1 MTSPADFSADLLVVG
16 GGISGMSAAAACV
29 AAAPEARVVLL
40 DRGRRFGGRM
50 AARTLRSGPWASHVV
65 DLGAAYFTVSD
76 PGFAAVVHDWQRRG
90 LARPWTETFA
100 VADADG
106 ITGLTSGPTRWAA
119 GTDGLRGLVED
130 LATRLPAQVVT
141 NHPCEVG
148 TLAPRPAGGW
158 DVVDTTGNRRWA
170 VDRVALCMPPPQ
182 AATLLD
188 AESSLAH
195 ACRGSSYEPILAL
208 VAQWPARVW
217 DDFHGCFVNDHE
229 VVSFVADDGSR
240 RGDGAAVLVAHS
252 TPAFARGYLDDPASA
267 APALT
272 SAVCT
277 LLGLPAPVAV
287 EVKRWSMARPAGTN
301 PLVRDQE
308 SRTGSAV
315 DGPPPA
321 CLVDSRQRLGIAS
334 DAFDP
339 RPRVEAAWLSGRDL
353 GTILSSAAATA

>member
-1 MTSPADFSADLLVVG
+1 MTGS
-16 GGISGMSAAAACV
+16 
-29 AAAPEARVVLL
+29 
-40 DRGRRFGGRM
+40 
-50 AARTLRSGPWASHVV
+50 
-65 DLGAAYFTVSD
+65 
-76 PGFAAVVHDWQRRG
+76 AVV
-90 LARPWTETFA
+90 LARPWTDTFA

-106 ITGLTSGPTRWAA
+106 ITGLTSGPMRWAA

-130 LATRLPAQVVT
+130 LASRLPAQVVT
-141 NHPCEVG
+141 DHPCAVG

-170 VDRVALCMPPPQ
+170 AERAALCMPPPQ

-195 ACRGSSYEPILAL
+195 ACRDFSYEPILAL

-217 DDFHGCFVNDHE
+217 DDFHGCFVNGHE
-229 VVSFVADDGSR
+229 VLSFVADDGSR

-272 SAVCT
+272 SAVST

-315 DGPPPA
+315 DGPLARLPRRLQPA
-321 CLVDSRQRLGIAS
+321 PRYRLGRLRSAPTGRS
-334 DAFDP
+334 RVVVWA
-339 RPRVEAAWLSGRDL
+339 RPGHHSEFSGCDRVACWRHA
-353 GTILSSAAATA
+353 